1 MTNLQVELARCKEV
15 VGELYK
21 WIGKKI
27 DEFNSHTGIAKHKDS
42 EQTSAT
48 PPKVKQTKLSK
59 SKGHPQDP

>member
-1 MTNLQVELARCKEV
+1 MTNLQVELAGRKEV

-21 WIGKKI
+21 WIRKEV
-27 DEFNSHTGIAKHKDS
+27 DEFNSCTGTAKHKDS